1 MYFKNYGFGA
11 LYDTAHK
18 AGVVDKVGGKLLA
31 FMLYYLGTYAFSRQV
46 QPCLIEAVTEIRY
59 LPINIAVIPDEGTV
73 LMEAEVYDIRGIDI
87 AEVREVVN
95 KMNMEQTFGDFFVNG
110 YRVYWSTSCPYDTE
124 AEEGAIKELAHKLIM
139 DMGEL
144 LDDIDWRITHE
155 IHRVQV

>member
-1 MYFKNYGFGA
+1 MFKNYGFNTM
-11 LYDTAHK
+11 YDVAHK
-18 AGVVDKVGGKLLA
+18 AGVVDKVGGKLLM
-31 FMLYYLGTYAFSRQV
+31 FMLYYLGAYAFSRQV
-46 QPCLIEAVTEIRY
+46 QPCLIEAVTEMRY
-59 LPINIAVIPDEGTV
+59 LPITIAVIPDEGTV

-144 LDDIDWRITHE
+144 LDDIDWRITHD